1 MLTTVTAAYA
11 ISWAYLIGDVS
22 FTTYKAKEQGPTP
35 WEAANFSEPTR
46 LGLVATKRSVFQA
59 VASMGLPA
67 LTIHTAVKQ
76 ASKLFANSAN
86 ASLKRWGPTAVGISI
101 VPALP
106 YLFDHPVEVVTDQL
120 FDKIEH
126 AMAKHPDNI
135 VPAQTATEA
144 ALRANNLATLDEKRK
159 V

>member
-1 MLTTVTAAYA
+1 M
-11 ISWAYLIGDVS
+11 S

-46 LGLVATKRSVFQA
+46 LGLVAVKRSVFQA

-76 ASKLFANSAN
+76 SAKLFQNSAN

-106 YLFDHPVEVVTDQL
+106 FLFDHPVEVVTDQL

-126 AMAKHPDNI
+126 ALAKNPQEI

-144 ALRANNLATLDEKRK
+144 ALAANKLANADEKRQ

>member
-1 MLTTVTAAYA
+1 M
-11 ISWAYLIGDVS
+11 S

-46 LGLVATKRSVFQA
+46 LGLVAVKRSVFQA

-76 ASKLFANSAN
+76 SSKMFAKSAN
-86 ASLKRWGPTAVGISI
+86 ASLRRWGPTAVGISI

-106 YLFDHPVEVVTDQL
+106 FLFDHPVEVVTDQI

-126 AMAKHPDNI
+126 ALAKDPKP
-135 VPAQTATEA
+135 VSVTPQTATEA
-144 ALRANNLATLDEKRK
+144 ALAANRVAYKVDPEGKRL

>member
-1 MLTTVTAAYA
+1 M
-11 ISWAYLIGDVS
+11 S

-46 LGLVATKRSVFQA
+46 LALVATKRSVFQA

-76 ASKLFANSAN
+76 SAKLFQKSAN

-106 YLFDHPVEVVTDQL
+106 FLFDHPVEVVTDKL
-120 FDKIEH
+120 FDHIEH
-126 AMAKHPDNI
+126 ALAKHPEAL
-135 VPAQTATEA
+135 PQTATEA
-144 ALRANNLATLDEKRK
+144 ALAANKLADLDEKRK